1 MITDK
6 IFPALAGIS
15 FIGIGIR
22 LRQKQSKQWRAYF
35 FGGVVL
41 LLLVV
46 LALVFG
52 LSM

>member
-1 MITDK
+1 MIADK
-6 IFPALAGIS
+6 TFPALAGIA
-15 FIGIGIR
+15 FIGIGFR
-22 LRQKQSKQWRAYF
+22 LRQKQSKKWRVF
-35 FGGVVL
+35 SFSGVVL